1 MWLCVIQ
8 ISVPDPP
15 SSSIHPSNLIVIPI
29 QTLLSANLSSHSFFT
44 RLRPALDEGSMDHKS
59 RSDPEKHTLLLD
71 RERELL
77 DGRSDGGSS
86 TSTLLDNMDSEGKH
100 SELDD
105 IEGAPPT
112 AAAATA
118 APKVLI
124 KSNRVL
130 LTIWM
135 VVNTVATIGIVSDK
149 STSDKYIGTEPLPGF
164 LTSPFST
171 QVFVNKAI
179 FNDPSFRQCQCAF
192 AAFHFFVTGATLYVL
207 SRPFFG
213 LFVPKHLRVRTML
226 PLAIAMCLNIVL
238 MNVSLAISTITFYQ
252 IARILLTP
260 ATVLLN
266 FMFYHKI
273 IPRKAAWSL
282 IPMCIGVGII
292 TYYEPKPGVGSK
304 VENVGFLTV
313 MVALISVFCSAVY
326 TVWISA
332 YQRKYD
338 INGFQLLF
346 NQAPV
351 GGVVLLY
358 VIPWTDKFPVFS
370 VVPAHKWAMILLVS
384 DSPVHSDLIEI
395 TANMITQS
403 GFFASLINLSQF
415 FIIIGAG
422 PVSSTVVG
430 HVKTCFVVGLGWLT
444 SGNHVGGQSLFGVVV
459 AIGSVF

>member
-1 MWLCVIQ
+1 
-8 ISVPDPP
+8 
-15 SSSIHPSNLIVIPI
+15 
-29 QTLLSANLSSHSFFT
+29 
-44 RLRPALDEGSMDHKS
+44 MDHTS

-86 TSTLLDNMDSEGKH
+86 TSTLLDNMDSDGKH
-100 SELDD
+100 QELDD
-105 IEGAPPT
+105 IEGPPQA

-118 APKVLI
+118 APKVVL
-124 KSNRVL
+124 KSNRTL

-135 VVNTVATIGIVSDK
+135 LVNTVATIGIV
-149 STSDKYIGTEPLPGF
+149 
-164 LTSPFST
+164 
-171 QVFVNKAI
+171 FVNKAI
-179 FNDPSFRQCQCAF
+179 FSDPSFRQCQCAF

-304 VENVGFLTV
+304 IENVGLLTV

-346 NQAPV
+346 NQAPI
-351 GGVVLLY
+351 GGVLLLY

-370 VVPAHKWAMILLVS
+370 VVPAHKWAMILL
-384 DSPVHSDLIEI
+384 
-395 TANMITQS
+395 S

-430 HVKTCFVVGLGWLT
+430 HVKTCCIVGLGWLT
-444 SGNHVGGQSLFGVVV
+444 SGNHVGAQSLFGVVV

>member
-1 MWLCVIQ
+1 
-8 ISVPDPP
+8 
-15 SSSIHPSNLIVIPI
+15 
-29 QTLLSANLSSHSFFT
+29 
-44 RLRPALDEGSMDHKS
+44 MDHSS
-59 RSDPEKHTLLLD
+59 RSDPEKHTLLRD

-77 DGRSDGGSS
+77 DRRSDGGSS

-100 SELDD
+100 NELDD
-105 IEGAPPT
+105 IEGAHQ
-112 AAAATA
+112 AAATA
-118 APKVLI
+118 TTAPKVVI
-124 KSNRVL
+124 KSNRTL

-135 VVNTVATIGIVSDK
+135 LVNTLATIGIVSDRHPR
-149 STSDKYIGTEPLPGF
+149 IGTLGQPLPGF
-164 LTSPFST
+164 LTSSSLA

-292 TYYEPKPGVGSK
+292 TYYEPKLGVGSK

-346 NQAPV
+346 NQAPI
-351 GGVVLLY
+351 GGVLLLY

-370 VVPAHKWAMILLVS
+370 AVPAHRWAMILLVS
-384 DSPVHSDLIEI
+384 
-395 TANMITQS
+395 
-403 GFFASLINLSQF
+403 
-415 FIIIGAG
+415 
-422 PVSSTVVG
+422 
-430 HVKTCFVVGLGWLT
+430 
-444 SGNHVGGQSLFGVVV
+444 
-459 AIGSVF
+459 